1 MIIVE
6 NILKSA
12 VETFLSL
19 QGYGLDASKS
29 STNPKEV
36 KPVDGVYIHKVAC
49 GHGHTLLIAKCD
61 TDEEKERIDKLPVFE
76 P

>member
-1 MIIVE
+1 M
-6 NILKSA
+6 
-12 VETFLSL
+12 ETVLSL
-19 QGYGLDASKS
+19 QGYGLDAGKS

-49 GHGHTLLIAKCD
+49 GYGHTLLIAKCD